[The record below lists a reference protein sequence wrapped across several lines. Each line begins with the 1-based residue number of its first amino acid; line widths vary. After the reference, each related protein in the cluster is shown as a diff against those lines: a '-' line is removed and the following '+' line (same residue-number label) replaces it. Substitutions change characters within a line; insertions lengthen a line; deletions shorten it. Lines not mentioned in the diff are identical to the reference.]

1 MNHIDSFS
9 VLSNSSSILD
19 SDDNSLISE
28 LLSVSSSRK
37 RNDSGLFENPD
48 FFQFHLNHQNINER
62 VHRHEY
68 EKHSGSFPSSSS
80 IVGESAISTIPSKP
94 QKIKKSKQHQKH
106 NIAIQDTYTTVS
118 SNENDDVG
126 KENEKEKSKNCDEN
140 KDKEKTGKTDINESE
155 NHTNEEES
163 MAETD
168 QNQSINGNL
177 EEEEDEEEKERKD
190 GEENENAKVFHH
202 SDVHNE
208 KEENKGE
215 TQLVSGEGNIIEE
228 ESEFDDMS
236 SINSIL

>member
-28 LLSVSSSRK
+28 LLSVSSSSK
-37 RNDSGLFENPD
+37 RNDSGLFEPPD

-68 EKHSGSFPSSSS
+68 EKHSGSFSSSSS
-80 IVGESAISTIPSKP
+80 IVDESAISTIPSKP

-106 NIAIQDTYTTVS
+106 NIAIQDTYTTKRAKTVM
-118 SNENDDVG
+118 
-126 KENEKEKSKNCDEN
+126 KN
-140 KDKEKTGKTDINESE
+140 KDKEKTGKTDIKKSE

-163 MAETD
+163 KAETD

-177 EEEEDEEEKERKD
+177 EEEEEEEEDEEEEERKD

-236 SINSIL
+236 SINSIW